1 MNDQN
6 AHLAPDVAALLERRQ
21 DIWLALSPLWLERE
35 PREAEYQHMAEVVEA
50 QELSF
55 QELEK
60 LYRLEMAP
68 VLVREQVSMTPNFKG
83 FDDNQ
88 LLSRLLQHTHRLTR
102 GRRMFWL
109 LFSGLATMPSR
120 HRYGNLLEILHLRG
134 NTPR

>member
-21 DIWLALSPLWLERE
+21 EVWLALAPLWEERD

-50 QELSF
+50 HGLSF
-55 QELEK
+55 RELET

-68 VLVREQVSMTPNFKG
+68 VLVREQVSMAPSYKERDENR
-83 FDDNQ
+83 
-88 LLSRLLQHTHRLTR
+88 LLSRLLQHTHQLTR
-102 GRRMFWL
+102 GKRHFWL

-120 HRYGNLLEILHLRG
+120 HRYGNLLEVLHLRG
-134 NTPR
+134 NTPE